1 MWQLDLDDVDPGF
14 LPGKPTKW
22 AIKGGVFLVRD
33 SELVTL
39 LRFTVS
45 FSCSKLLSS
54 SPMAS
59 KIMSLFLSMILLV
72 GLVSS
77 AKFDELFQPYWAS
90 DHFTYEGELLHM
102 KLDNY
107 SGIYISHSKRFNL

>member
-1 MWQLDLDDVDPGF
+1 
-14 LPGKPTKW
+14 
-22 AIKGGVFLVRD
+22 
-33 SELVTL
+33 
-39 LRFTVS
+39 
-45 FSCSKLLSS
+45 
-54 SPMAS
+54 MAS

-107 SGIYISHSKRFNL
+107 SGIYIFHSKNSIFNSFSARWTLLLPVFFYLN

>member
-1 MWQLDLDDVDPGF
+1 
-14 LPGKPTKW
+14 
-22 AIKGGVFLVRD
+22 
-33 SELVTL
+33 
-39 LRFTVS
+39 
-45 FSCSKLLSS
+45 
-54 SPMAS
+54 
-59 KIMSLFLSMILLV
+59 MSLFLSVILGLSLFL

-107 SGIYISHSKRFNL
+107 SGVYSAHSSFHLIDMSSIYVLILIGPVLNIFRSWILIQEQVHVWESDRTD